1 MTPQNENQYDDAGRK
16 KIMFLAAGILVVLA
30 AVILAFW
37 LFTDRTDASA
47 GNGEAVRITPERIER
62 ISSDVSEQVLDTL
75 RADIL
80 ADMVGDAVTKEL
92 TKEKIYK
99 IASENGIEMTAIGD
113 EDLKSVIKELLA
125 EMAVSGDGVLEDGQK
140 KIIQRAVDEAL
151 QETLA
156 DMDISGGLSGTDR
169 QQIEE
174 SLKKELSEMIRNQI
188 QNSSYQFSD
197 QDIERL
203 KRSLN
208 IQSLVNGTVNTA
220 VKQQLEKMKS
230 DILASVKKSVKT
242 PVKGKDYFTDAD
254 IKSIQDKVLDT
265 ANKELAKQIQSVT
278 SKISEVKSSVSTLT
292 EQVGELKTL
301 DKKKSA
307 ELDKLQESITKINT
321 SIQHINEVTEQLTA
335 AITISGSNLEK
346 VTGSGSDIKSS
357 KVSASDL
364 TIAQF
369 VDILAGNGQV
379 YTGAI
384 QELNKIIGQLK
395 DENTKQDEEFDK
407 SLKEL
412 ESSLGDNGKKLE
424 ESKAALEQSDK
435 ELKDQM
441 DRQEEDFQQ
450 KMEEEQK
457 QREEEDAQEQKQ
469 REEADAQEQTQRE
482 EADTKEQAQREE
494 ADEELQ
500 KQLDA
505 VNELA
510 GQPEEAGKIEGET
523 IFQKIGSIVSI
534 LSKDGLDGLFEVLQN
549 IGGAQTVEEG
559 MDHLNTDLTDARTRV
574 GELEKEKWLSNI
586 TLLAQAQQDSI
597 SGYAYQESGSAYV
610 YQIPLVTEEDRIQ
623 LSDDDTSIVVEFKKP
638 GKLPSNVALS
648 VSGNVLLIAF
658 TNRPSRNIDI
668 VSIHVYK
675 EK

>member
-37 LFTDRTDASA
+37 LFTDRADASD
-47 GNGEAVRITPERIER
+47 GNGEAVRITPDRIER

-113 EDLKSVIKELLA
+113 EDLKAVIKELLA

-174 SLKKELSEMIRNQI
+174 SLKRELSEMIRNQI

-197 QDIERL
+197 QDMERL

-208 IQSLVNGTVNTA
+208 LQSLVNGTVNTA
-220 VKQQLEKMKS
+220 MKQQLEKMKS

-254 IKSIQDKVLDT
+254 IRSIQDKVLKT

-278 SKISEVKSSVSTLT
+278 SKISEVKSSVSTLA

-335 AITISGSNLEK
+335 AITVSGSNLEK

-441 DRQEEDFQQ
+441 GRQEEDFQQ
-450 KMEEEQK
+450 KMEEEQ
-457 QREEEDAQEQKQ
+457 AQ
-469 REEADAQEQTQRE
+469 REEADAQERTQRE
-482 EADTKEQAQREE
+482 EADTKEQTQREE

-500 KQLDA
+500 KQIDA
-505 VNELA
+505 ANGLA

-523 IFQKIGSIVSI
+523 IFQKIGSIVRI
-534 LSKDGLDGLFEVLQN
+534 LSKDGLDGLFQVLQN

-559 MDHLNTDLTDARTRV
+559 MDHLNTDLTDARARV

-586 TLLAQAQQDSI
+586 TLLAQAQQDGI

-623 LSDDDTSIVVEFKKP
+623 LSDDDTSIVVEFRKP

-648 VSGNVLLIAF
+648 VSGNDLLITF

-668 VSIHVYK
+668 ASIHVYK